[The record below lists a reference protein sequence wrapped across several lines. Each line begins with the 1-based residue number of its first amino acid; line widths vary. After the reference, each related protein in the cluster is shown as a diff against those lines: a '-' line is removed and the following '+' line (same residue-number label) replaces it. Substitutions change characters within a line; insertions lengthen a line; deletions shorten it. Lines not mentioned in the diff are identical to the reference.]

1 MQDCPFCKTVLPDDS
16 KKCLGCGARHG
27 YLIRKTVQQKPWL
40 VGHLSVWVGIAVVCL
55 IGGYV
60 VTDAVVKIPLLMAAV
75 FAVWKA
81 IPYGVLLRKPARWWR
96 RT

>member
-1 MQDCPFCKTVLPDDS
+1 MQICPFCKTELPDDS
-16 KKCLGCGARHG
+16 IKCSGCGARHG

-40 VGHLSVWVGIAVVCL
+40 MVRLFVWIGIAVVCL
-55 IGGYV
+55 LGGYA
-60 VTDAVVKIPLLMAAV
+60 VTAALAKIPLIAMAI

-81 IPYGVLLRKPARWWR
+81 IPYGVLLRKKARWWR